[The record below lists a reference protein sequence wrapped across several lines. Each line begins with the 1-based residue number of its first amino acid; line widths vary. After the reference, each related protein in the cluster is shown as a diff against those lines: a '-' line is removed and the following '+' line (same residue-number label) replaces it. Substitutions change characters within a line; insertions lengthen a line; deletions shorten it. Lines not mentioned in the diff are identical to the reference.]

1 MRSTRLS
8 RRRFSDFCMRRTE
21 RKQRKNIDL
30 VSLKGLKNLNIKI
43 PFFAQKKEVQ
53 EYFKTEEYFEALTPK
68 LGSNCSDGRSPVIE
82 TRGLEPHGVAI

>member
-1 MRSTRLS
+1 MQ
-8 RRRFSDFCMRRTE
+8 RR
-21 RKQRKNIDL
+21 NIDL

-43 PFFAQKKEVQ
+43 PFFAQKEVQ